1 MRKIWNSVLDMVNP
15 PDIQIIMS
23 TKPPSL
29 EIRFQSRSLCWRK
42 ESGII
47 SIYML
52 ESQKRKETEKEKHC
66 LSS

>member
-1 MRKIWNSVLDMVNP
+1 MRKIWNSVLGMVNP
-15 PDIQIIMS
+15 PDIQIIKS

-29 EIRFQSRSLCWRK
+29 EMRFQSRSLCWRK

-52 ESQKRKETEKEKHC
+52 LKPEEEGNRERET
-66 LSS
+66 LFI